1 MVLFELLHIWCHWDY
16 VVIQVVSSH
25 MARFEALFK
34 VVSTGWRQG
43 SFVLVRYKS
52 NCILDA
58 GLSRRCLIAWS
69 VGHEVSFTPKVSLG
83 FLFAEKDRRQP
94 AMLMATTLVSRKPL
108 ACSPA

>member
-43 SFVLVRYKS
+43 SLVLVRYKS

-69 VGHEVSFTPKVSLG
+69 VEHEVSFTPKVSLG
-83 FLFAEKDRRQP
+83 FLFAEKDRQQITV
-94 AMLMATTLVSRKPL
+94 LLSRCL
-108 ACSPA
+108 RTGIQQ

>member
-34 VVSTGWRQG
+34 VVSTVWRKD

-58 GLSRRCLIAWS
+58 GLFRRCRIAWS
-69 VGHEVSFTPKVSLG
+69 VGHEVSFTPEVSLG
-83 FLFAEKDRRQP
+83 FLFAGKNRSQP